1 MKKKLFLTLIFITF
15 LISCGK
21 KGAPEYKGSLDRAI
35 IENKI
40 IKTS

>member
-1 MKKKLFLTLIFITF
+1 MKKKLFLTLMFIAF

-21 KGAPEYKGSLDRAI
+21 KDDPEYKGSLDRTI
-35 IENKI
+35 IQNEI

>member
-1 MKKKLFLTLIFITF
+1 MKKKLFITLIFTIF

-21 KGAPEYKGSLDRAI
+21 KGDPEYKGFLDKTI
-35 IENKI
+35 IQNKI

>member
-21 KGAPEYKGSLDRAI
+21 KGDPEYKESLDRTI
-35 IENKI
+35 IQIKI
-40 IKTS
+40 VKIS

>member
-21 KGAPEYKGSLDRAI
+21 KSDPEYKGSLDITI
-35 IENKI
+35 IQNKI

>member
-1 MKKKLFLTLIFITF
+1 MKKKLFVTLIFVTF

-21 KGAPEYKGSLDRAI
+21 KSDPEYKGFLDKTI
-35 IENKI
+35 IQNKI

>member
-1 MKKKLFLTLIFITF
+1 MKKKLFLTLIFTTF

-21 KGAPEYKGSLDRAI
+21 KGDPKYKGSLDRAI

>member
-1 MKKKLFLTLIFITF
+1 MKKRLFLTLIFITF

-21 KGAPEYKGSLDRAI
+21 KGDPEYKGSLDRTI

>member
-1 MKKKLFLTLIFITF
+1 MKKKLFLTLILITF

-21 KGAPEYKGSLDRAI
+21 KGDPEYKGSLDRKI

>member
-21 KGAPEYKGSLDRAI
+21 KGDPEYKESLDRTI
-35 IENKI
+35 IQNEI

>member
-1 MKKKLFLTLIFITF
+1 MKKKLFLTLVFITF

-21 KGAPEYKGSLDRAI
+21 KGDPEYKGSLDRAI
-35 IENKI
+35 IQNKI

>member
-1 MKKKLFLTLIFITF
+1 MKKKLILTLIFITF

-21 KGAPEYKGSLDRAI
+21 KGDPEYKGSLDRVI
-35 IENKI
+35 IQNKI

>member
-21 KGAPEYKGSLDRAI
+21 KGDPEYKGSLDKSI
-35 IENKI
+35 IQNKI

>member
-21 KGAPEYKGSLDRAI
+21 KGDPEYKESLDIRI
-35 IENKI
+35 IQNKI
-40 IKTS
+40 IKIS

>member
-21 KGAPEYKGSLDRAI
+21 KGDPEYKGSLDRI
-35 IENKI
+35 IIQNEI
-40 IKTS
+40 IKKS

>member
-21 KGAPEYKGSLDRAI
+21 KSDPEYKKSI
-35 IENKI
+35 NKI
-40 IKTS
+40 IIQSTVIKIS

>member
-21 KGAPEYKGSLDRAI
+21 KDDPEYKGSLDSPI

>member
-1 MKKKLFLTLIFITF
+1 MKKKIIFNFNIHNF

-21 KGAPEYKGSLDRAI
+21 KDDPEYKGSLDRTI
-35 IENKI
+35 IQNKI

>member
-1 MKKKLFLTLIFITF
+1 MKKKLFLTLIFTTF

-21 KGAPEYKGSLDRAI
+21 KGDPEYKGSLDREI
-35 IENKI
+35 IQNKI